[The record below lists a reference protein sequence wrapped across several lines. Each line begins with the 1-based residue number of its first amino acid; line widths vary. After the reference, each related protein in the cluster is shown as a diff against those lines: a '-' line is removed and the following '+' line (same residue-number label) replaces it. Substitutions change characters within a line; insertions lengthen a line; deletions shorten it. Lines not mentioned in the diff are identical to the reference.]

1 VQWLVLM
8 GTAAMIVLAVIALGQ
23 ADCTSADQTL
33 RLGLSR
39 IMISWMKVRP
49 LPAPRSHPA

>member
-1 VQWLVLM
+1 VQWPVLM